1 MNRSFTLIELTVVI
15 GIIALLTALILPNY
29 RVGQRQFALQ
39 RSAHK
44 LSQDLRRAQEM
55 AMSAAFS
62 EETEGKVPKGGY
74 GIIIKLQPMP
84 QKTYILFGDKNGNG
98 DYDAGS
104 DYTIGGE
111 IKLEKGIFL
120 ESIQTNFGSSN
131 SATITFIPPDPE
143 ISIKTPGQS
152 ECVEISLAHEQNPG
166 INKSIY
172 VNKAGLIT
180 VE

>member
-1 MNRSFTLIELTVVI
+1 MNRSFTLIETIVVI

-55 AMSAAFS
+55 AMSAALS
-62 EETEGKVPKGGY
+62 EETGGEVPEGGY
-74 GIIIKLQPMP
+74 GIQLEETN
-84 QKTYILFGDKNGNG
+84 TYILFGDKNSNHS
-98 DYDAGS
+98 YDSGS
-104 DYTIGGE
+104 DYWIEAPEIEKEVTI
-111 IKLEKGIFL
+111 K
-120 ESIQTNFGSSN
+120 NFQVPGDERDK
-131 SATITFIPPDPE
+131 ITVTFVPPDPQVL
-143 ISIKTPGQS
+143 IKSPLGLELQW
-152 ECVEISLAHEQNPG
+152 VKIILALKQDPD
-166 INKSIY
+166 ITMTVY